1 LAALVGI
8 TALPL
13 PPSDR
18 SKAFEPLDLVTIGL
32 AIPAMPLLRG
42 VVSTGRLVW
51 WTDTPGLGWA
61 LAAAVPLFVA
71 AVLIEHNRARPL
83 LQTRWIG
90 TLDIVR
96 FIAVA
101 LLVRLALAEQTYGST
116 GLLTTGGL
124 TNDQLHTLFGIVTGA
139 TLLG

>member
-1 LAALVGI
+1 RSARAKAL
-8 TALPL
+8 
-13 PPSDR
+13 
-18 SKAFEPLDLVTIGL
+18 EPLDLLPIGL
-32 AIPAMPLLRG
+32 AIPAMLLLCG
-42 VVSTGRLVW
+42 VLSLGRFVW
-51 WTDTPGLGWA
+51 WTDTPWLGWA
-61 LAAAVPLFVA
+61 LAAAGPPFVA

-116 GLLTTGGL
+116 G
-124 TNDQLHTLFGIVTGA
+124 
-139 TLLG
+139 